1 LDRVTYLSE
10 LYEKSRTALTKDP
23 ESWKGLLSGMARY
36 YKYSFDNNVL
46 IYAQRPDASQLAVM
60 DIWNKIGRR
69 VNRGAKS
76 IAVIDMSNPKASLKY
91 LFDLMD
97 TNGSHESLR
106 RVMGYM
112 WELEEQYRP
121 GIIAKFHD
129 QYGTDTAGI
138 ESCIYGL
145 AQQRIN
151 EILPRYMRDFRIT
164 DPDSILYD
172 LPIEAVKRQ
181 FAELVRDS
189 VGYVVFKKC
198 GLSTDMFEEDSFE
211 NISHF
216 NSMGLFM
223 WMGSITMSIA
233 RPILREINQE
243 IENIK
248 YERSRQNEYEAIDR
262 PDLQRGR
269 GRDVVS
275 QPPSVGGRATRSD
288 GSRQIREAVERVHD
302 GTAPPPSVG
311 TDSGGQAERRDNGSG
326 RGSREPQGSADT
338 GAFESTAHAENG
350 GHAGESGPH
359 ADDNLDSG
367 GNHNER
373 SGAQSEITRPILQAN
388 PPAGNEPP
396 VGGFLRSEDS
406 GGNIPSRLSDPIY
419 DGEEL
424 SDIVDLFLIANDT
437 APYCEDWQAE
447 IYAFFTDRAG
457 HKLSA
462 KADAVKAFY
471 GAYDDN
477 YRTDTGID
485 MTVKAAAE
493 GMAFDIDG
501 QQIFLTYSQLAEKI
515 DNLIMYNVYPFSSE
529 EAIDDYIIPDEA
541 HEMQGVNDDVTET
554 IIETPPAETTPVT
567 KDQIIERVL
576 LQGNIT
582 HGGKENIQNA
592 VLSMQAKQDR
602 VSFVRSEYGYTGVGR
617 KLDGGGHFDWNADG
631 KGIVI
636 DYQDANL
643 EFVEALSWSRAES
656 LISDLVKRG
665 AYLLPGDIR
674 KNPAIEQD
682 TPQTDDNIPQLEP
695 YTVIEPK
702 EEPVFEDE
710 PPSRQ
715 LTLFEDHSSIQD
727 VYEVTDGADNDNI
740 INDNTLSE
748 NAPPFE
754 IGSRIS
760 HNGEEAELITAADM
774 QDLLNH
780 DDAFRYQLLD
790 RLRSDCKYYLGYG
803 DRYDK
808 HLWAGSVE
816 KQIEAMKTLW
826 NSFTEENKPEW
837 LTLEEIEQ
845 YEKEMHTD
853 YSHAVMN
860 DFNTHAWGDG
870 LNYRYSPEH
879 NLYEGGPKTKC
890 RNNIEAIRL
899 LKNLEAEGRLAT
911 VEEQTVLAKFIGWGG
926 LANALTPG
934 KNGWEKEY
942 EEIKAL
948 LTEEEFKSAQE
959 STTTAYYTE
968 QSVIGHIYTALE
980 RFGFRE
986 GNIIDPAMGTGNFY
1000 SMLPASMSNSKL
1012 YGVELDTITGG
1023 IAKQLYPDAAIE
1035 VKGYEEVNY
1044 PDHFFDIAIGNIP
1057 FNSIKIS
1064 DSRYDKHNFR
1074 IHDYFIAKTLD
1085 KVRSGGIIAFITS
1098 KYTLDKANP
1107 AIRKYM
1113 AQRAELLGAIRLPN
1127 NAFKSVA
1134 GTEATTDIIFL
1145 QKRDSEVVPDERD
1158 SPWISVEEN
1167 EGGIPINSYFI
1178 DHPEMVLGEMVFDES
1193 MFGNE
1198 KTTACHPREGD
1209 NLDKLLGNAVYY
1221 LDGQY
1226 REPSTDFE
1234 GDKETEARESI
1245 NADPN
1250 VKNYCYTMVDGH
1262 LYYRENSRMYKQNI
1276 TGKKRERIEGMIEVR
1291 SALRSLIDFQTNPF
1305 YDEGDLPT
1313 MSYETRL
1320 QGWIDNLNSVY
1331 DGFVKKNGYINS
1343 LANITAFSKDS
1354 DAPLLRS
1361 IEQENEDE
1369 KGVFEKTAVFYKA
1382 TIRPKVMP
1390 KSVPN
1395 AVEALKASLN
1405 IKGRVDLDYMQWLY
1419 RKPDYTQPSVDEIIA
1434 ELGDRVYQDP
1444 AQFTGDP
1451 HAGWVTAEE
1460 YLSGNVKAKLGEA
1473 LLKAEQY
1480 PEQFTRNVEA
1490 LREVQPTPLTPQEI
1504 SFTLGSTWIPVEFY
1518 QQFMHEKFQTYK
1530 YNQYG
1535 AGAIEVEFSAYSGA
1549 YHVTGKSQ
1557 EKDSVAVNKTYGT
1570 DRKNAYEIL
1579 EESLNLKTVTVKD
1592 RVDYVD
1598 PVTGE
1603 DKVKYVLNKRDTILA
1618 REKQAQIKMEFESW
1632 LFSDPQRGAALTQL
1646 YNDRFNNTRP
1656 RQYDGSDLTLPD
1668 LSGEIKLREHQL
1680 DLIAHGI
1687 YGGGNLL
1694 GAHEVGAG
1702 KTMSGVVLAHEL
1714 KRMGIFH
1721 KPLITAPNHL
1731 VGQWA
1736 NEYLRLYPAA
1746 NILVADKKDLDRKNR
1761 RRFVSRIATGD
1772 YEAVIIPHSSFELI
1786 NLSREKQL
1794 SVLEKEIDEI
1804 TNAIAMEKSR
1814 SGKDWSLKQMQ
1825 IFQKN
1830 LQYRYDRLFKAE
1842 KKDDTINFEELGV
1855 DMLIVDEAHTYK
1867 NNFSYSKLR
1876 NVAGISSQSS
1886 QRAMDMHM
1894 KCQHINDINGGKGVV
1909 YLTGTP
1915 ISNSMSELYV
1925 MQKTLQ
1931 PNELQDRG
1939 LMMFDAWAST
1949 FGKIESSLEIR
1960 PEGTGYQMKNRFSR
1974 FHNLP
1979 ELMSVFSMVADI
1991 KTSEMLPDIPVPK
2004 LVTGGVQVVKT
2015 AITPD
2020 QKYIVDE
2027 LVMRA
2032 EDIRASRVSSNE
2044 DNFLK
2049 LTNEARL
2056 LAVDPRILDPTLPDD
2071 PNTKLNVCARKTAEI
2086 YHETA
2091 DKKLTQLIFC
2101 DKGTPKDDGSF
2112 DFYNATKSAL
2122 IAQGVKPEEIAF
2134 IHEAKTDLQRE
2145 QLFDMVRRGEIR
2157 VLIGSTEKMGTGMNV
2172 QDRLIALHHLD
2183 IPWRPSDLIQ
2193 RNGRGLRQGNLNEEI
2208 HIFQYI
2214 TEQTFDSYLFQI
2226 LEQKQRYI
2234 SQIMTGRSALRSC
2247 EDVDETVLQYAEF
2260 KALAAGDERIKE
2272 KMEVD
2277 NEISRLQ
2284 ILKSS
2289 WKSQQ
2294 GDLQYKIGTYYPR
2307 EIESAKAVIDKNTAD
2322 IAVFE
2327 RHKPAEFSMMIDG
2340 RTHDERVKAGE
2351 HLKVMARR
2359 LGHEIGDTLIVGNYA
2374 GFAVSLYRGWNDN
2387 ISIHLNG
2394 KSHYSTE
2401 MGDSELGNITRL
2413 ENRGSRIREDL
2424 EDSERK
2430 LESLLNQLEQA
2441 KAEAAKPFVSEDR
2454 LSELLKKKV
2463 ELDLA
2468 LEFKDE
2474 PQNDALIDED
2484 SETSGETAATAP
2496 AASAVGRR
2504 NYKKLYD
2511 LAPEM
2516 LEGKCY
2522 YMKFQSEGFEDLVM
2536 ENIGGGEIS
2545 IAHYYK
2551 QDGDAMRDPE
2561 ITMTV
2566 DSANQTVTPTS
2577 YLQDDMGAFY
2587 TTDSVSTAKVRDLEQ
2602 FMTQW
2607 FTNIHD
2613 QGFEAVKVKYYDN
2626 EADEETE
2633 FER

>member
-1 LDRVTYLSE
+1 M
-10 LYEKSRTALTKDP
+10 P
-23 ESWKGLLSGMARY
+23 
-36 YKYSFDNNVL
+36 
-46 IYAQRPDASQLAVM
+46 
-60 DIWNKIGRR
+60 
-69 VNRGAKS
+69 
-76 IAVIDMSNPKASLKY
+76 
-91 LFDLMD
+91 
-97 TNGSHESLR
+97 
-106 RVMGYM
+106 
-112 WELEEQYRP
+112 
-121 GIIAKFHD
+121 
-129 QYGTDTAGI
+129 
-138 ESCIYGL
+138 
-145 AQQRIN
+145 
-151 EILPRYMRDFRIT
+151 
-164 DPDSILYD
+164 
-172 LPIEAVKRQ
+172 
-181 FAELVRDS
+181 
-189 VGYVVFKKC
+189 
-198 GLSTDMFEEDSFE
+198 
-211 NISHF
+211 
-216 NSMGLFM
+216 
-223 WMGSITMSIA
+223 
-233 RPILREINQE
+233 
-243 IENIK
+243 
-248 YERSRQNEYEAIDR
+248 
-262 PDLQRGR
+262 
-269 GRDVVS
+269 
-275 QPPSVGGRATRSD
+275 
-288 GSRQIREAVERVHD
+288 
-302 GTAPPPSVG
+302 
-311 TDSGGQAERRDNGSG
+311 
-326 RGSREPQGSADT
+326 
-338 GAFESTAHAENG
+338 
-350 GHAGESGPH
+350 
-359 ADDNLDSG
+359 
-367 GNHNER
+367 
-373 SGAQSEITRPILQAN
+373 
-388 PPAGNEPP
+388 
-396 VGGFLRSEDS
+396 
-406 GGNIPSRLSDPIY
+406 
-419 DGEEL
+419 
-424 SDIVDLFLIANDT
+424 
-437 APYCEDWQAE
+437 
-447 IYAFFTDRAG
+447 
-457 HKLSA
+457 
-462 KADAVKAFY
+462 
-471 GAYDDN
+471 
-477 YRTDTGID
+477 
-485 MTVKAAAE
+485 
-493 GMAFDIDG
+493 
-501 QQIFLTYSQLAEKI
+501 
-515 DNLIMYNVYPFSSE
+515 
-529 EAIDDYIIPDEA
+529 
-541 HEMQGVNDDVTET
+541 
-554 IIETPPAETTPVT
+554 
-567 KDQIIERVL
+567 
-576 LQGNIT
+576 
-582 HGGKENIQNA
+582 
-592 VLSMQAKQDR
+592 
-602 VSFVRSEYGYTGVGR
+602 
-617 KLDGGGHFDWNADG
+617 
-631 KGIVI
+631 
-636 DYQDANL
+636 
-643 EFVEALSWSRAES
+643 
-656 LISDLVKRG
+656 
-665 AYLLPGDIR
+665 
-674 KNPAIEQD
+674 
-682 TPQTDDNIPQLEP
+682 
-695 YTVIEPK
+695 
-702 EEPVFEDE
+702 
-710 PPSRQ
+710 
-715 LTLFEDHSSIQD
+715 
-727 VYEVTDGADNDNI
+727 
-740 INDNTLSE
+740 
-748 NAPPFE
+748 
-754 IGSRIS
+754 
-760 HNGEEAELITAADM
+760 EEAELIKTADM

-780 DDAFRYQLLD
+780 DDTFRYQLLD
-790 RLRSDCKYYLGYG
+790 RLRLDCKYYLGYG

-899 LKNLEAEGRLAT
+899 LKNLHDEGRLAT
-911 VEEQTVLAKFIGWGG
+911 AEEQTTLAKFIGWGG

-934 KNGWEKEY
+934 KSGWEKEY

-1035 VKGYEEVNY
+1035 VKGYEDVNY

-1167 EGGIPINSYFI
+1167 EDGIPINSYFI

-1209 NLDKLLGNAVYY
+1209 DLDKLLGNAVYY

-1250 VKNYCYTMVDGH
+1250 VKNYCYTMVDGN

-1305 YDEGDLPT
+1305 YDEGNLPT

-1320 QGWIDNLNSVY
+1320 QGWIDNLNDRY

-1382 TIRPKVMP
+1382 TIKPKVMP

-1419 RKPDYTQPSVDEIIA
+1419 RKPDFTQPSVDEIIA

-1460 YLSGNVKAKLGEA
+1460 YLSGRVKAKLGEA

-1504 SFTLGSTWIPVEFY
+1504 SFTLGSTWIPLEFY

-1530 YNQYG
+1530 YNQFG

-1549 YHVTGKSQ
+1549 YHITGKSQ

-1656 RQYDGSDLTLPD
+1656 RQYDGSDLMLPD

-1714 KRMGIFH
+1714 KRMGVFH

-2112 DFYNATKSAL
+2112 DFYNATKRAL

-2247 EDVDETVLQYAEF
+2247 DDVDETVLQYAEF

-2294 GDLQYKIGTYYPR
+2294 SDLQYKIGTYYPR
-2307 EIESAKAVIDKNTAD
+2307 EIESTKTVIDKNTAD

-2359 LGHEIGDTLIVGNYA
+2359 LGREMGDTLVAGNYA

-2401 MGDSELGNITRL
+2401 MGDSELGNITRM

-2424 EDSERK
+2424 EDNERK
-2430 LESLLNQLEQA
+2430 LESLLTQLEQA

-2484 SETSGETAATAP
+2484 GETSGETAATAP

-2516 LEGKCY
+2516 LDGKCY
-2522 YMKFQSEGFEDLVM
+2522 YMKFQSEGFEDLVL

-2545 IAHYYK
+2545 IAHYYDK
-2551 QDGDAMRDPE
+2551 DGDAMRDPE

-2566 DSANQTVTPTS
+2566 DNEGKTVTPTS
-2577 YLQDDMGAFY
+2577 YLQDDMGVFY
-2587 TTDSVSTAKVRDLEQ
+2587 TTDSVSPAKVRDLEQ

-2607 FTNIHD
+2607 FTNIHN
-2613 QGFEAVKVKYYDN
+2613 QGFEAVKVEYYDN
-2626 EADEETE
+2626 EAEEETE